1 MECKP
6 STPTPWLWYQY
17 ASHSGNVG
25 GTDLVDA
32 SNPAGASE
40 ARAWDLYTQDLG
52 RNYTLC
58 QGPTV
63 TFSNDW
69 HTVYPTASKPDTN
82 LLRDF
87 TVSYGTPGYNPQ
99 GQLFCMPQS
108 STGRLQRGRQLRC
121 SGPGVW
127 SGPYGSSDNVM
138 RCVCND
144 ISCQPLVD
152 QSCAAG
158 NPILPGSGVKVA
170 REDDYL
176 GAGTH
181 PLSARRFYRS
191 RMTAATSAGWM
202 SEWARRLDLGR
213 AGDPQAGVTAVR
225 EDGRIETYALSAG
238 IWAPYSGAQ
247 GSLETVRDA
256 SGAITAWQLVR
267 KDDDSVETFDTAG
280 RLLAVQARNGWT
292 TTLSYSTSV
301 TPPAVAPSIGLLIGV
316 KNHFGRELRFTY
328 DSQGRMRELLP
339 PGAIS
344 GSAAGSAQSPI
355 VYRYEELASLG
366 SQTPVAGQLTS
377 VTWQDGHVKRYHYE
391 DARFPNNLT
400 GITDELGVRIGTY
413 AYNAA
418 NQAISTQGANGA
430 DRLEFQYSGS
440 SNTLVT
446 DYGGGS
452 AVQRGYGFT
461 VSNGVIRP
469 SYVTSP
475 CPLCGNT
482 QASTSYDATGNT
494 AKTIGHDGQV
504 SFYAYDVRGRETERA
519 TFPSSYQ
526 SAATRP
532 ALSAATRVTSTQW
545 HATWKLPLQVAEP
558 GKLSSYSYDAR
569 GNLTGQS
576 WTATTDATGAQGFG
590 ATATGATYATGWAY
604 DGNSLPVSI
613 VEQTGTTETGRWTLA
628 YNGSGDVTSVTD
640 VIRGNLVGRATQYD
654 AHGRM
659 LAGTTDA
666 GVALGF
672 TYAPRGFYAT
682 KRVSGQTVTFTQN
695 PIGLTTEVRMPD
707 SQVLGYVYDAAHR
720 LTDIRLNGASITPAM
735 LASAEYPDTFAKA
748 TFERTRVLLQGAIE
762 ALLPSAFAQ
771 VPMPPG
777 GLRPVLILPG
787 QPMPG
792 QPEFDPRT
800 DLMTMAP
807 MLPVDRAQR
816 AIAEALQRCV
826 SCNPNGGYERPWL
839 TPGSYAHL
847 MTGGHLFPMFGNQSY
862 FTIPVGQSLV
872 DTVVA
877 AGQPTTE
884 KGKLVYRVV
893 LPGYVGRIPWPF
905 GSGTFA
911 ETKKI
916 TLVVEKENCPPGQYA
931 RNEVVT
937 MHPGWRRIDGP

>member
-69 HTVYPTASKPDTN
+69 HTVYPTKPDTN

-328 DSQGRMRELLP
+328 DSQGRIRELLP

-430 DRLEFQYSGS
+430 DRLEFQYSGN

-482 QASTSYDATGNT
+482 QASTSYDAAGNIS
-494 AKTIGHDGQV
+494 KTIGHDGQV
-504 SFYAYDVRGRETERA
+504 SFYAYDARGRETERA

-526 SAATRP
+526 SATTRP
-532 ALSAATRVTSTQW
+532 ALSAATSVTSTQW
-545 HATWKLPLQVAEP
+545 HVTWKLPLQVAEP
-558 GKLSSYSYDAR
+558 GKLSSYSYDAK

-590 ATATGATYATGWAY
+590 AAATGSTYATGWAY

-613 VEQTGTTETGRWTLA
+613 VEQTGATETGRWTLA
-628 YNGSGDVTSVTD
+628 YNASGGVSRMTDVTG
-640 VIRGNLVGRATQYD
+640 GNLVATIDLYD
-654 AHGRM
+654 AHGHA
-659 LAGTTDA
+659 LEALDFAGTARTQQVSPR
-666 GVALGF
+666 GILTGISFGTQTTSYQLNALGL
-672 TYAPRGFYAT
+672 PW
-682 KRVSGQTVTFTQN
+682 RVTNPFGDVT
-695 PIGLTTEVRMPD
+695 E
-707 SQVLGYVYDAAHR
+707 YVYDANHR
-720 LTDIRLNGASITPAM
+720 LIEVTLNGQVVPMASAQSRLWLFLDRVASMISSRALAQSSLPTRGRAVGPTRPSNPHDWLLPGRAIWDANRNLAIWLQRFIDRCLSKEDEQFHRGRVQAQGPDYPGGTSGSGDSESWAQPTPPSASDGLAM
-735 LASAEYPDTFAKA
+735 LD
-748 TFERTRVLLQGAIE
+748 RVVTR
-762 ALLPSAFAQ
+762 
-771 VPMPPG
+771 
-777 GLRPVLILPG
+777 
-787 QPMPG
+787 
-792 QPEFDPRT
+792 
-800 DLMTMAP
+800 MTTTQY
-807 MLPVDRAQR
+807 RNR
-816 AIAEALQRCV
+816 SIAIAQARKYIASRPPAGVFAPL
-826 SCNPNGGYERPWL
+826 SKTWMNPGATSE
-839 TPGSYAHL
+839 
-847 MTGGHLFPMFGNQSY
+847 
-862 FTIPVGQSLV
+862 
-872 DTVVA
+872 
-877 AGQPTTE
+877 
-884 KGKLVYRVV
+884 
-893 LPGYVGRIPWPF
+893 
-905 GSGTFA
+905 
-911 ETKKI
+911 
-916 TLVVEKENCPPGQYA
+916 
-931 RNEVVT
+931 
-937 MHPGWRRIDGP
+937 RIDLEIIEGHAFKN